1 MKILFLIG
9 FSISAFLPVYQAM
22 AQPMKCVV
30 DGKTLYT
37 DDQAQCAKGAI
48 KPINGSVLI
57 SSSPKATPGAN
68 NNAKPA
74 LELPSGLIG
83 ILQQLGITEKELEDG
98 WQTVMEAH
106 KHGSWKAPEMPE
118 DDK

>member
-1 MKILFLIG
+1 VKILFLMG
-9 FSISAFLPVYQAM
+9 FSIFAFLPVCQAL
-22 AQPMKCVV
+22 AEPMKCVV

-37 DDQAQCAKGAI
+37 DDQARCTRGAI
-48 KPINGSVLI
+48 KPINGSVII
-57 SSSPKATPGAN
+57 SSSPKGVPRAN
-68 NNAKPA
+68 NIAKPT
-74 LELPSGLIG
+74 LEVPSGLNG

-106 KHGSWKAPEMPE
+106 KRGTWNEPELPE